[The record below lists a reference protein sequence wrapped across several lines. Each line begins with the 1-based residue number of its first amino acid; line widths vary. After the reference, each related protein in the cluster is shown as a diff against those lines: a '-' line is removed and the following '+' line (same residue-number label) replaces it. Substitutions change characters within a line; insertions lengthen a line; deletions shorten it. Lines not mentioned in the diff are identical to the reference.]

1 MAANASG
8 LILIP
13 ALGFEVGFI
22 FVVAIACSV
31 EMEVASSQVEQA
43 FKPI

>member
-13 ALGFEVGFI
+13 ALGFDAGFI
-22 FVVAIACSV
+22 FVVAIAGSV
-31 EMEVASSQVEQA
+31 EREVANFRDEQA